1 MQTASHR
8 LDHWPSVI
16 RRVSSLLDLD
26 ASARHHKALL
36 RKRGVRS
43 AADLLHLGLLYG
55 PGGLSLRSVASHAT
69 EAGIAELGDVSLLDR
84 LRQAGDFFADV
95 LGHLLADV
103 RGEPSGSGCPRLS
116 LVDGSTVSRP
126 GSDGSDWRLHARYE
140 PAHGGFTDLLI
151 TEARTAEALCC
162 VAVRPGDV
170 MVKDRGYARVR
181 NFVHARASGA
191 DFITRIGWRSVRLF
205 NDAGQAFDL
214 LAALPASGE
223 PVVEHAVRIGAART
237 GVPARLIIARKPPDA
252 TERQQ
257 ARLHRKA
264 SRKGHKT
271 DPRTL
276 QTAGFMMLLTS
287 LDAHQV
293 TASEVVRLYR
303 MRWQIELAFK
313 RLKSLARF
321 AELRARDP
329 RLARAWLLAHLIAAV
344 LIETS
349 LGEGLDSPPW
359 AAGIRRATPAQPV
372 ARLAGGASAPA
383 TRPVHHRAS
392 ADQSRHARRCRAPPQ
407 RGATTAQIPGLG
419 GQICA
424 ILAPMGQR
432 PLVGVRGRKPRA
444 LPLHPIA
451 LRHTPRRPVASAPR
465 FGSY

>member
-1 MQTASHR
+1 MQSASHR

-16 RRVSSLLDLD
+16 GRVSSLLDLD

-69 EAGIAELGDVSLLDR
+69 EAGIADLCDVSLLDR
-84 LRQAGDFFADV
+84 LCQAGDFFADV
-95 LGHLLADV
+95 LDHLLADV
-103 RGEPSGSGCPRLS
+103 RGEPLGNGSPGGCPRLS

-126 GSDGSDWRLHARYE
+126 ASDGSDWRLHARYA
-140 PAHGGFTDLLI
+140 PAHGGFTDLVI

-170 MVKDRGYARVR
+170 MVQDRGYARLR
-181 NFVHARASGA
+181 NFAHARASGA

-205 NDAGQAFDL
+205 NDAGQGFDL
-214 LAALPASGE
+214 LAALPASGAS
-223 PVVEHAVRIGAART
+223 VVEHSVRIGSART

-287 LDAHQV
+287 LPAPQV
-293 TASEVVRLYR
+293 TAEDVVRLYR

-313 RLKSLARF
+313 RLKSLAGF

-349 LGEGLDSPPW
+349 LGEGLD
-359 AAGIRRATPAQPV
+359 
-372 ARLAGGASAPA
+372 
-383 TRPVHHRAS
+383 
-392 ADQSRHARRCRAPPQ
+392 APP
-407 RGATTAQIPGLG
+407 
-419 GQICA
+419 
-424 ILAPMGQR
+424 
-432 PLVGVRGRKPRA
+432 
-444 LPLHPIA
+444 
-451 LRHTPRRPVASAPR
+451 
-465 FGSY
+465 